1 MTKWEY
7 ANIRT
12 FRSWDKKAKQFTK
25 WQVYYT
31 SQRTNVP
38 LVEGLREMG
47 SLGWE
52 LVTALPTSILSA
64 STGRDGGAQVEV
76 HETVLLFKRPIP
88 EETEKRAVDSATVS
102 QSDAAQAAATP
113 ADDQAAS
120 D

>member
-12 FRSWDKKAKQFTK
+12 FRSWDKKAKQFSK

-31 SQRTNVP
+31 SQKTSVP

-47 SLGWE
+47 AMGWE
-52 LVTALPTSILSA
+52 LVTALPTSIISA

-76 HETVLLFKRPIP
+76 HETVLLFKRPIVESPP
-88 EETEKRAVDSATVS
+88 EPAPAPGPESIAGQEGE
-102 QSDAAQAAATP
+102 QA
-113 ADDQAAS
+113 
-120 D
+120 